1 MLYEIIVSGH
11 VETYKNGYNFS
22 ACLRPH
28 EQKSALVMLVTDFG
42 DRCGWQIKTDS
53 FENNCGYLV
62 IKNPFR

>member
-42 DRCGWQIKTDS
+42 DKFNDRLSPTSSRQESSDLT
-53 FENNCGYLV
+53 
-62 IKNPFR
+62 